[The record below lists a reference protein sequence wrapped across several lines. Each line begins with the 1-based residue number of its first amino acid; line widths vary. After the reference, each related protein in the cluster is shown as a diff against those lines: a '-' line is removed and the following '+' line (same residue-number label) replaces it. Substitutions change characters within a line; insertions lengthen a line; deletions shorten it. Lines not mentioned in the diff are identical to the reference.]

1 MVQLPPRSKAAPWRL
16 MSERN
21 VGSKKRFGVFEFD
34 PLARE
39 LTRHGVSLRVQEQP
53 IQILLALL
61 DQPGRIV
68 TREELQRRLWP
79 DGTFVDFEQSVNK
92 AVNKLREALGDSAS
106 HPLYIET
113 VARRGYRFVA
123 PVQGDQTVRHVA
135 QPAESQ
141 RRKTPWLAGG
151 GFILTVLLGT
161 GLWPIDVPQVE
172 RVVSLTN

>member
-1 MVQLPPRSKAAPWRL
+1 
-16 MSERN
+16 MSESN
-21 VGSKKRFGVFEFD
+21 CGSKKRFGVFEFD

-39 LTRHGVSLRVQEQP
+39 LTKHGVRLKVQEQP

-79 DGTFVDFEQSVNK
+79 DGTFVDFEQSLNK

-113 VARRGYRFVA
+113 VARHGYRFLA
-123 PVQGDQTVRHVA
+123 PVEGDR
-135 QPAESQ
+135 
-141 RRKTPWLAGG
+141 
-151 GFILTVLLGT
+151 LL
-161 GLWPIDVPQVE
+161 
-172 RVVSLTN
+172 SL